1 MKILLDIDGVMIPAR
16 PWRAY
21 EISSDG
27 FGMFSKSSVDCL
39 NDIIKSSLN
48 PEIILTTS
56 HKNRYGIDDWKN
68 IFSNRG
74 IIKTKISRLN
84 TESLEISRIEEIRSW
99 YLKNQNESFIVID
112 DDKGLNDLDTNFKED
127 YLVLTK
133 PTIGL
138 DKISAEEAVRKIEHL
153 QKMINH

>member
-1 MKILLDIDGVMIPAR
+1 MIPAR

-138 DKISAEEAVRKIEHL
+138 DKISAEEAIRKIEHL

>member
-1 MKILLDIDGVMIPAR
+1 MIPAR

>member
-1 MKILLDIDGVMIPAR
+1 MIPAR

-99 YLKNQNESFIVID
+99 YFKNQNESFIVID